1 MYGVRI
7 EQDQILITEG
17 PKKTLAGMR
26 IALTREQAEALG
38 ENLLYAARRKEFLSM
53 TKEELDTPR
62 ARFLEEQVWG
72 RHPEYEEYVPGEM
85 IAKRKAALS

>member
-7 EQDQILITEG
+7 EQDRIIIIEG
-17 PKKTLAGMR
+17 TKEDLAGMR
-26 IALTREQAEALG
+26 TAPTREQAEALG
-38 ENLLYAARRKEFLSM
+38 KNLLYAAHRKEFLAM